1 MTDTTATAAVI
12 PKASDSLTPTKRML
26 IMTALVLS
34 TVLASLDSS
43 FVPIAF
49 PDMIDNLDTSTAMVV
64 WVALGYLIA
73 ATGPQLFLSR
83 IGDVVGQVR
92 MFQIGTTVYAL
103 AMIAC
108 TFAPTIEVLIS
119 LRVIQGLGMAIF
131 LPFTFA
137 LATKVYPPSERGK
150 ALGIMQSAN
159 AFGFIAGPVFAGVL
173 LDAFDWN
180 AIFAVRIPFAIAAI
194 AIAWTAFGD
203 ALPKADVKRASTYD
217 LAGAILLTIGFF
229 GLLFG
234 FNRLPVEDNHLEITA
249 WLIFISGFVFFGL
262 FLVQENRS
270 ENPIVPLHLF
280 KNANFTKAAI
290 AFTAVF
296 ASFPVYLFVMPI
308 LLITGMEIK
317 SWTVGMVLC
326 SSAITTAV
334 ISPYAGKL
342 ADKFGAET
350 LCFAG
355 TLFAAAGYLSMLFI
369 HLDTSVLYLL
379 VPMILLGIGTG
390 LFFSPNN
397 SLLISN
403 VPPNMAAIA
412 SGMIGTLRQAGYAV
426 GFAVIASMVT
436 ALQDTYEASITK
448 FSVTSIPNTDA
459 HTISEFFEYGG
470 VWSPEMLVSMFHMT
484 VIVCTAMLL
493 IAILNSVPKLK
504 LDGFKQ
510 LAALGFAAVM
520 GVGGI
525 LVFGAVSE
533 IDSRLMSETV
543 PTARAHTDSNVQAW
557 AWKTRQHDIPGKV
570 APANA
575 KQAFIDNCSACHG
588 DNAQGLKGQGA
599 NLVASA
605 FVKRL
610 NDKELAAFIKSG
622 RQPDSPDSTMK
633 LLMPAFD
640 YLTDEEI
647 EQVIAY
653 VRSAK

>member
-1 MTDTTATAAVI
+1 VTDTTANAVAASAPGAI
-12 PKASDSLTPTKRML
+12 SDTRRLF
-26 IMTALVLS
+26 IMTTLVLS

-49 PDMIDNLDTSTAMVV
+49 PDMIDNLNTSTAMVV

-108 TFAPTIEVLIS
+108 TFAPTIEILIG
-119 LRVIQGLGMAIF
+119 LRVVQGVGMAIF

-194 AIAWTAFGD
+194 IIAWVAFGD
-203 ALPKADVKRASTYD
+203 TLPKADVKRAKTYD
-217 LAGAILLTIGFF
+217 LTGAILLTIGFF

-234 FNRLPVEDNHLEITA
+234 FNRLPVEDNHLEFTA
-249 WLIFISGFVFFGL
+249 WLIFISGIIFFGL
-262 FLVQENRS
+262 FLLQEKRS
-270 ENPIVPLHLF
+270 ENPIIPLSLF
-280 KNANFTKAAI
+280 NNGGFTKAAI

-326 SSAITTAV
+326 SSALTTAF

-342 ADKFGAET
+342 SDKFGAET

-355 TLFAAAGYLSMLFI
+355 TLFAAVGYLSMLFI
-369 HLDTSVLYLL
+369 QLDSSVWYLL

-403 VPPNMAAIA
+403 VPPHLAAVA
-412 SGMIGTLRQAGYAV
+412 SGMIGTLRQAGYAI

-436 ALQDTYEASITK
+436 AVQDIYEASITK
-448 FSVTSIPNTDA
+448 FSVTSIPNDDA
-459 HTISEFFEYGG
+459 HTISEFFEFGG
-470 VWSPEMLVSMFHMT
+470 VFSPEMLVSIFHMT

-493 IAILNSVPKLK
+493 IAIVNSIPKLK
-504 LDGFKQ
+504 MNGLRQ
-510 LAALGFAAVM
+510 LASLGFAAVM

-525 LVFGAVSE
+525 LVFSAVSE
-533 IDSRLMSETV
+533 IDSRVGDDTA
-543 PTARAHTDSNVQAW
+543 PTARVRDEHSVTAW
-557 AWKTRQHDIPGKV
+557 AWDARQYDIPGKV

-575 KQAFIDNCSACHG
+575 KQAFIDNCSSCHG
-588 DNAQGLKGQGA
+588 EDARGLDELGA
-599 NLVASA
+599 NLVTSA
-605 FVKRL
+605 FVKRN
-610 NDKELAAFIKSG
+610 NDAELMEFLKMG
-622 RQPDSPDSTMK
+622 RQPDNPESTMN

-640 YLTDEEI
+640 YLTEAEL
-647 EQVIAY
+647 EQVIAFM
-653 VRSAK
+653 RNPK

>member
-1 MTDTTATAAVI
+1 MTDATATAAAL
-12 PKASDSLTPTKRML
+12 PPAASGLSGTRRLF

-92 MFQIGTTVYAL
+92 LFQIGTTIYAL

-108 TFAPTIEVLIS
+108 TFAPTIEVLITF
-119 LRVIQGLGMAIF
+119 RVIQGLGMAIF

-180 AIFAVRIPFAIAAI
+180 AIFAVRIPFAVAAI
-194 AIAWTAFGD
+194 VIAWTAFGN
-203 ALPKADVKRASTYD
+203 ALPKAEVKRAKTYD

-234 FNRLPVEDNHLEITA
+234 FNRLPVEDNHLEVTA
-249 WLIFISGFVFFGL
+249 WAIFVSGFVFFGL
-262 FLVQENRS
+262 FLVQEGRS
-270 ENPIVPLHLF
+270 ENPIIPLSLF
-280 KNANFTKAAI
+280 KNAAFTKAAI

-342 ADKFGAET
+342 SDKFGAET

-369 HLDTSVLYLL
+369 HLDTSVWYLL

-390 LFFSPNN
+390 
-397 SLLISN
+397 
-403 VPPNMAAIA
+403 
-412 SGMIGTLRQAGYAV
+412 
-426 GFAVIASMVT
+426 
-436 ALQDTYEASITK
+436 
-448 FSVTSIPNTDA
+448 
-459 HTISEFFEYGG
+459 
-470 VWSPEMLVSMFHMT
+470 
-484 VIVCTAMLL
+484 
-493 IAILNSVPKLK
+493 
-504 LDGFKQ
+504 
-510 LAALGFAAVM
+510 
-520 GVGGI
+520 
-525 LVFGAVSE
+525 
-533 IDSRLMSETV
+533 
-543 PTARAHTDSNVQAW
+543 
-557 AWKTRQHDIPGKV
+557 
-570 APANA
+570 
-575 KQAFIDNCSACHG
+575 
-588 DNAQGLKGQGA
+588 
-599 NLVASA
+599 
-605 FVKRL
+605 
-610 NDKELAAFIKSG
+610 
-622 RQPDSPDSTMK
+622 
-633 LLMPAFD
+633 
-640 YLTDEEI
+640 
-647 EQVIAY
+647 
-653 VRSAK
+653 

>member
-1 MTDTTATAAVI
+1 VTDTIATAAVLAKTSSEI
-12 PKASDSLTPTKRML
+12 STARRMF

-83 IGDVVGQVR
+83 VGDVVGQVR

-108 TFAPTIEVLIS
+108 TFAPTIEILIS

-137 LATKVYPPSERGK
+137 LATKVYQPSERGK

-173 LDAFDWN
+173 LDAFDWD
-180 AIFAVRIPFAIAAI
+180 AIFAVRIPFAIGAI

-203 ALPKADVKRASTYD
+203 TLPKTEVKRASTYD
-217 LAGAILLTIGFF
+217 LTGAILLTIGFF

-262 FLVQENRS
+262 FVAQENRS
-270 ENPIVPLHLF
+270 ANPIVPLNLF
-280 KNANFTKAAI
+280 KNTNFTRAAI

-326 SSAITTAV
+326 SSALTTAV

-369 HLDTSVLYLL
+369 HLDTSVWYLL

-403 VPPNMAAIA
+403 VPPSMAPIA

-448 FSVTSIPNTDA
+448 FSVTSIPDQDA
-459 HTISEFFEYGG
+459 QTISEFFEFGG

-504 LDGFKQ
+504 LDGIKQ
-510 LAALGFAAVM
+510 FATLSFAAVM
-520 GVGGI
+520 GIGGI
-525 LVFGAVSE
+525 LVFGAVSD
-533 IDSRLMSETV
+533 IDSRLFSDTR
-543 PTARAHTDSNVQAW
+543 PTARVHGDSNVRAW
-557 AWKTRQHDIPGKV
+557 VWNARQHDIPGKV
-570 APANA
+570 FSSSA
-575 KQAFIDNCSACHG
+575 KQTFIDNCSACHG
-588 DNAQGLKGQGA
+588 EDARGMKDTGA
-599 NLVASA
+599 NLITSA
-605 FVKRL
+605 FVKGL
-610 NDKELAAFIKSG
+610 NDAALAAFIKSG
-622 RQPDSPDSTMK
+622 RQPDSPDSKMK

-640 YLTDEEI
+640 YLTDQEI
-647 EQVIAY
+647 EQVIAFI
-653 VRSAK
+653 RNPN